1 MSFEVP
7 FYYGLGSRYS
17 YLAASQLERIERET
31 SCCFEWLPLQ
41 SGELIRRANQG
52 LSPFSGTPVSGQY
65 DWDFRQRDAE
75 SWARYYGVP
84 YHEPHAFRIDPAD
97 LARACWVADGQ
108 GNLKEMSVL
117 IFRAIFVES
126 RVVSRDLLGALAR
139 ELGMDAQ
146 AFLGAI
152 DGKETAAKHEGV
164 LRRAVSDGVFGVPSF
179 VVGGEMF
186 WGNDRLPLVKHAL
199 LREGKA

>member
-1 MSFEVP
+1 MSVEVP

-17 YLAASQLERIERET
+17 YLAATQLEKIERET

-52 LSPFSGTPVSGQY
+52 LSPFSGAPVSGQY
-65 DWDFRQRDAE
+65 DWDFRQRDAKA
-75 SWARYYGVP
+75 WARYYGVP
-84 YHEPHAFRIDPAD
+84 YQEPHAFRIDPAD
-97 LARACWVADGQ
+97 LARACWVAEGQ
-108 GNLKEMSVL
+108 GKLKEMTVL
-117 IFRAIFVES
+117 IFRAIFVEN

-146 AFLGAI
+146 AFLDSI
-152 DGKETAAKHEGV
+152 DGEETASKHEGV
-164 LRRAVSDGVFGVPSF
+164 LRRAISDGVFGVPSF

-199 LREGKA
+199 LREGEA